1 MNRGIYPILS
11 GALAQERQ
19 IQLFANNV
27 ANVNTAGF
35 KQDAALFRSLFAR
48 SGGLLA
54 PPIHPASVLDP
65 MSPTWGGPAERVF
78 VTARDLRTG
87 FEPGRLRMT
96 GNPLDLAIQGSGFF
110 EVSTPQGL
118 RYTRNGIFHLDGQR
132 RLVTELGHPV
142 MGTRGELRVREGNL
156 QISPQGK
163 VYVNNEE
170 IGAIKVMDF
179 PDQQLQKIQDGLF
192 VGVNPKLSKDATVQS
207 GHIEESNVNAI
218 SEMVKMMQG
227 MRTYEAA
234 QKLIQ
239 TFDRMTERAVED
251 LGRVG

>member
-19 IQLFANNV
+19 IQIFANNV

-35 KQDAALFRSLFAR
+35 KQDAALFRSFLGR
-48 SGGLLA
+48 SGGILPAGTSDGLLGA
-54 PPIHPASVLDP
+54 
-65 MSPTWGGPAERVF
+65 MSGTAGVHTERVF
-78 VTARDLRTG
+78 VSSRDLMTG

-96 GNPLDLAIQGSGFF
+96 GNPYDLAIQGNGFF
-110 EVSTPQGL
+110 EISTPQGL

-142 MGTRGELRVREGNL
+142 MGARGELRVRDGNL
-156 QISPQGK
+156 QISAQGK
-163 VYVNNEE
+163 IYVNNEE

-179 PDQQLQKIQDGLF
+179 PGQAVKKIQDGLF
-192 VGVNPKLSKDATVQS
+192 AGTNPKPAKDATIQS

-227 MRTYEAA
+227 MRMYEAA

-239 TFDRMTERAVED
+239 TFDRMAERAVED
-251 LGRVG
+251 VGRVG